1 MTFYRIGKTTA
12 GFVVGLL
19 LMVLVGLGSYR
30 SMAQLNQ
37 NSAQVTHTYQVLSE
51 LDDILSELKD
61 IETGQRGFILTGE
74 EQYLEPYQSG
84 LQMVEPETKRLRVL
98 IADDPAQQRRLAIL
112 EPLIIQKLAFTQE
125 TIELR
130 RTEGFDTASHM
141 LATGRG
147 KRLMDEIRQII
158 QEMRA
163 EEQRLLE
170 ERSVQTAARSQ
181 STLFLGSAGS
191 LLAITLVAGASFV
204 VNRDVRKRKQV
215 EERLRQE
222 RNFNAGVLD
231 TTGALVVVLDAEGRI
246 VRFNH
251 ACEQTTGYQ
260 FDEVRGRH
268 FWSLALFSGDPAL
281 AQSGLKAIHA
291 DQFPNQRE
299 AWLVSRTGERRVIA
313 WANTALLDGEGKP
326 EYIISVGSNLTERKR
341 AEERLR
347 NLYDVAAAHHLGFD
361 DKIHRLLTMGCQ
373 EFNLDIGVVG
383 EVAGQRYEIMHAV
396 DIDAAV
402 MSGSTYDLG
411 DTYCAEALRLG
422 GPVAVEHVA
431 ESKLQARP
439 CYAIFHLEAYLGT
452 PIVVNGVVYGTLAFS
467 SLQPHPVAFTSADKE
482 FLKLM
487 AQWVGSEL
495 ERRQAEVKLQASE
508 AELRALFAA
517 MTDNIFVL
525 DANGRYRK
533 VAPTQPVLTEQVGVD
548 YVGKTLHEVFQPQQA
563 ELFLRCIQR
572 ALATQH
578 TVHTEYCLEVDGQA
592 LWFAAAVS
600 PMLDDTVIWVA
611 RDITKRKRAEEQVV
625 QTVAALEA
633 QYYQA
638 EKAHSESNAVLD
650 ATSEGMALVAPDHRF
665 LTVNRRF
672 SELFGVGTDQVV
684 GRRLTELEGEL
695 QRVFAEAASMQGQDG
710 QHSDGAGDARG
721 TFREIVVQQSPVQR
735 ELELFSTPVRR
746 ADTEHLGRLYVFR
759 DITHEREVDR
769 MKSEFV
775 SLVSHE
781 LRTPLTS
788 IKGYIDLVLDE
799 EVGDITA
806 DQRDFLEIAK
816 TNADRLVTLTN
827 DLLDVSRIEAGKIEL
842 QRQPVDVAQLVRRV
856 STTLRPQLEA
866 KDQRLKLELAPT
878 LPLISADG
886 DRITQVLTNL
896 LSNAHKY
903 TPKGG
908 HIVIAATHEPTQ
920 VRIEVQDTGIGLAAE
935 EQAQLFTKFF
945 RARNRTTQEV
955 GGTGLGLAI
964 VKSLVELHGGG
975 VAVASTPGRGS
986 TFSVTLPMA

>member
-1 MTFYRIGKTTA
+1 
-12 GFVVGLL
+12 
-19 LMVLVGLGSYR
+19 
-30 SMAQLNQ
+30 
-37 NSAQVTHTYQVLSE
+37 
-51 LDDILSELKD
+51 
-61 IETGQRGFILTGE
+61 
-74 EQYLEPYQSG
+74 
-84 LQMVEPETKRLRVL
+84 
-98 IADDPAQQRRLAIL
+98 
-112 EPLIIQKLAFTQE
+112 
-125 TIELR
+125 
-130 RTEGFDTASHM
+130 
-141 LATGRG
+141 
-147 KRLMDEIRQII
+147 
-158 QEMRA
+158 
-163 EEQRLLE
+163 
-170 ERSVQTAARSQ
+170 
-181 STLFLGSAGS
+181 
-191 LLAITLVAGASFV
+191 
-204 VNRDVRKRKQV
+204 
-215 EERLRQE
+215 
-222 RNFNAGVLD
+222 
-231 TTGALVVVLDAEGRI
+231 
-246 VRFNH
+246 
-251 ACEQTTGYQ
+251 
-260 FDEVRGRH
+260 
-268 FWSLALFSGDPAL
+268 
-281 AQSGLKAIHA
+281 
-291 DQFPNQRE
+291 
-299 AWLVSRTGERRVIA
+299 
-313 WANTALLDGEGKP
+313 
-326 EYIISVGSNLTERKR
+326 
-341 AEERLR
+341 ERLR

-402 MSGSTYDLG
+402 MPGSTYDLG

-710 QHSDGAGDARG
+710 QHSDGAGDVRG
-721 TFREIVVQQSPVQR
+721 TFREIVVQQWPVQR

-806 DQRDFLEIAK
+806 DQRDFLEIVK

-975 VAVASTPGRGS
+975 VAVASTPGCGS